1 MSCGC
6 DKTIQVPVSTCC
18 NSPVDESVQPI
29 NEWLKDK
36 FYDKTIGSFTIPAV
50 GKTTILPVNN
60 PSRFIAGQFLGIII
74 GKSKYAF
81 LKIVEVNQ
89 TTLKLLN
96 GCEKDN
102 QTASIYGNP
111 TPGVS
116 YEEGLI
122 IFPAPPTGCSSQLQ
136 QDFASLIATY
146 GEEAVLKIFNE
157 ADEIRLFS
165 TPELNDDESAFL
177 FGGTQEDCDCA
188 PTDPGLVTS
197 FLRKIRN
204 IFTGQ
209 SGKTLCMPEVSQI
222 DEADVVVGDTTKYK
236 YLAYFDQN
244 GCLKKGAKAKEI
256 ASGAHAIFPKFV
268 TLYDG
273 NTSTITVNTTTLGI
287 PKQIGSRQR
296 YAVFEIWLQVT
307 GTPGSQIDGRINGTQ
322 CLKAYVGVS
331 GGADEGTRHVEVAVT
346 DNQNI
351 TLQGVITGGTPTV
364 ARTVIRLLHFLA

>member
-6 DKTIQVPVSTCC
+6 NKTIQVPVSTCC

-96 GCEKDN
+96 GCEKEN
-102 QTASIYGNP
+102 PNTPIYGNP
-111 TPGVS
+111 TPGTS
-116 YEEGLI
+116 YEEGLV

-136 QDFASLIATY
+136 QDFANLLSTY
-146 GEEAVLKIFNE
+146 GEEAILKIINDT
-157 ADEIRLFS
+157 DEIRLFS
-165 TPELNDDESAFL
+165 TPELADDESAFL

-209 SGKTLCMPEVSQI
+209 SGKTLCMPEASVI
-222 DEADVVVGDTTKYK
+222 NEADVTIDGNPVSKR
-236 YLAYFDQN
+236 LAYFDEK
-244 GCLKKGAKAKEI
+244 GCLKKGRKVLEVVDDHHKVVPKYLSVYSGS
-256 ASGAHAIFPKFV
+256 ASLI
-268 TLYDG
+268 TL
-273 NTSTITVNTTTLGI
+273 NTTSLGL

-296 YAVFEIWLQVT
+296 YAIFEIWLVIAGVAGCQFT
-307 GTPGSQIDGRINGTQ
+307 GYINGASYLTVYTG
-322 CLKAYVGVS
+322 AS
-331 GGADEGTRHVEVAVT
+331 GGADQCSRQIAIAVT

-351 TLQGVITGGTPTV
+351 TFQGLVNAGSPTASAAIT
-364 ARTVIRLLHFLA
+364 LLRFEV